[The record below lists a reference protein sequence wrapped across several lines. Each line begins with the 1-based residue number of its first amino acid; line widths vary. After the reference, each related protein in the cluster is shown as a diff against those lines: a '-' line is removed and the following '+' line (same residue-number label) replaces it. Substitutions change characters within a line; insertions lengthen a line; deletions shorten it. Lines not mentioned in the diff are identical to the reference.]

1 MELIPVAAALVAVI
15 GSGLTVLARKRLA
28 FLSGVLCALVLLP
41 LCRPA
46 LPDSMAWSLG
56 AGAYL
61 VGTLLGGYLLWVALR
76 PTGPRLPR
84 GGTMAALA
92 WLVLAGVAVTV
103 GVAAWPL
110 AVSGLDP
117 SRAAGARLTDL
128 LEPGRW
134 SLGAGLSLVVVG
146 LGPLLTSAQPPRL
159 AAGAA
164 FCSAA
169 AWLIV
174 TGLGAAAAD
183 VTLAATGLVLPAA
196 AAAVA
201 VHSLRP
207 TTDG

>member
-1 MELIPVAAALVAVI
+1 MELMPVAAALVAVI
-15 GSGLTVLARKRLA
+15 GAGLTVLARKRIA
-28 FLSGVLCALVLLP
+28 FLAGVLSALVLLP

-46 LPDSMAWSLG
+46 LPDAMAWTLS

-76 PTGPRLPR
+76 PIGPRLPR
-84 GGTMAALA
+84 SSALATLA
-92 WLVLAGVAVTV
+92 WLAMAGVAVTV

-110 AVSGLDP
+110 AVAALDA
-117 SRAAGARLTDL
+117 SRGTGARLADL

-134 SLGAGLSLVVVG
+134 SLGAGLALLVVG
-146 LGPLLTSAQPPRL
+146 LGPLLTAAQPARL

-183 VTLAATGLVLPAA
+183 VTLAAIGLVLPAA